1 MKRIKTVAV
10 ISLCLAVFMP
20 SLLPS
25 SAYAMNWVTPS
36 GAIVNDAGQL
46 ISAAPMSF
54 TVKPVTT
61 TVAIKPC
68 KPSNNTALARFFAA
82 INCPKK

>member
-1 MKRIKTVAV
+1 MKKKTIILA
-10 ISLCLAVFMP
+10 LLLAV
-20 SLLPS
+20 SLPS
-25 SAYAMNWVTPS
+25 IIPVSAYAMNWVTPS

-46 ISAAPMSF
+46 ISAPPVNF
-54 TVKPVTT
+54 TVKPATT

-82 INCPKK
+82 INCQKK